1 MCYTVCM
8 DIINTANYFV
18 AFRKLLRSYT
28 DYQMRELKDYDL
40 SPNEIVVLSSIGS
53 IEMASV
59 IAEHACVSKA
69 LVSRSVKQLKDKGL
83 ITASISTVDKRE
95 QMLRLTEEGE
105 KVAEH
110 IFEAN
115 HKFYNVAFKRFENN
129 EKRVLQALL
138 QLMIQNLESEET
150 NE

>member
-1 MCYTVCM
+1 M
-8 DIINTANYFV
+8 DLKNTANYFV

-53 IEMASV
+53 VGLASD
-59 IAEHACVSKA
+59 IAENACVSKA

-83 ITASISTVDKRE
+83 ITATISTVDKRE
-95 QMLRLTEEGE
+95 QTLRLTDEGE
-105 KVAEH
+105 KVAER
-110 IFEAN
+110 IAEAN
-115 HKFYNVAFKRFENN
+115 HKFYVAAFKRFEDN

-138 QLMIQNLESEET
+138 GLMLQNLESEDEYE
-150 NE
+150 NSH